1 MKKILFIT
9 LMFFSLTGTAQNFLS
24 FGGAIILPKTD
35 TDIESGASL
44 SASFNHILGP
54 VFGQNIILQP
64 IVAISMMSGT
74 DNEIRRNRQYSYNV
88 EMVSIG
94 TNIST
99 TGKFYGILG
108 LHLNANTLS
117 NKFRLKP
124 NMFDKTS
131 KNNMF
136 MSEYVGIGYRTTINI
151 ELGLMYNNTNYLEGY
166 FPITS
171 KHNDMYMQLKFSYD
185 LPLNGKCRCERRNY
199 Y

>member
-1 MKKILFIT
+1 MRKILFLI
-9 LMFFSLTGTAQNFLS
+9 LLSFSLIGTAQNFLS

-35 TDIESGASL
+35 TDNESGASL
-44 SASFNHILGP
+44 SASFNHIYGP
-54 VFGQNIILQP
+54 IVLQP
-64 IVAISMMSGT
+64 IVAVTMMSGI
-74 DNEIRRNRQYSYNV
+74 DNEIRHSRQYSYNV

-124 NMFDKTS
+124 NLFDKTS

-166 FPITS
+166 YPITS
-171 KHNDMYMQLKFSYD
+171 KHNDIYMQLKFSYD